1 LKLDFAKPVA
11 DFLVA
16 RTSRRGFLAKAT
28 VAAAAM
34 TVAPLDFLLK
44 PGTAYGFICECVPGT
59 GCGCSSM
66 CCDGYTQFCC
76 TINNGINGCPPGTF
90 AGGWWKA
97 DGSQYCAGPRYYVD
111 CMGECQGCGCAGGNF
126 CPTCDNLT
134 CECALGSCDNRH
146 VGCTEFRYGQCH
158 QEISCTGRIACR
170 VVSCTPPWL
179 LDPACST
186 VSQTDDSTADHY
198 APCQDGPRTFSPL
211 FVGIAT
217 TPSGA
222 GYWLAD
228 AAGGVHAYGD
238 AVSHGSMYGSALNK
252 PVVGIAATSDGG
264 GYWLVAADGGIFSFG
279 DAAFD
284 GSTGNISLN
293 KPIVG
298 MSDDAHSG
306 GYRFVAADGGVF
318 DFSAPFY
325 GSTGNLV
332 LNKPVVGMA
341 PTPDDSGYWLAASD
355 GGVFSFGDAAF
366 YGSMGAVTLN
376 KPVVGIAATP
386 SGKGY
391 WLVAADGG
399 IFSFGDAGFYG
410 SLGSSALPSPIVG
423 IAASP
428 TGKGYWMVSELGVV
442 YSFGDAT
449 TYTAAQ

>member
-1 LKLDFAKPVA
+1 MNLDFAKPVA
-11 DFLVA
+11 DFLVT

-34 TVAPLDFLLK
+34 TVAPVDFLLK

-97 DGSQYCAGPRYYVD
+97 DGSQYCAGPRYYID
-111 CMGECQGCGCAGGNF
+111 CMGECQGCGCDGSNF

-158 QEISCTGRIACR
+158 QEIACTGRIACR

-211 FVGIAT
+211 FVGIAAI
-217 TPSGA
+217 PNGG
-222 GYWLAD
+222 GYWLVD
-228 AAGGVHAYGD
+228 AAGGVHAYGG
-238 AVSHGSMYGSALNK
+238 AMYYGSMYGTALNK
-252 PVVGIAATSDGG
+252 PVVGIASTSDGG

-298 MSDDAHSG
+298 MSDDSHSG

-325 GSTGNLV
+325 GSTGNMV

-341 PTPDDSGYWLAASD
+341 PTPDNAGYWLAASD
-355 GGVFSFGDAAF
+355 GGVFSFGNADF

-376 KPVVGIAATP
+376 EPVVGIAATP

-399 IFSFGDAGFYG
+399 VFSFGDAGFYG
-410 SLGSSALPSPIVG
+410 SLGASALASPIVG
-423 IAASP
+423 IAATP
-428 TGKGYWMVSELGVV
+428 TGKGYWMVSELGIV
-442 YSFGDAT
+442 YPFGDAVA
-449 TYTAAQ
+449 YPAVQ